1 MCLIVLWVE
10 CIVVE
15 VVEFI
20 FWEVKFILIEVVFR
34 LDVFIV
40 EFIGIYKVWI
50 NLLS

>member
-20 FWEVKFILIEVVFR
+20 FWDVKFILIEVVFR

-40 EFIGIYKVWI
+40 EFIDIYKVWI

>member
-15 VVEFI
+15 VFEFI
-20 FWEVKFILIEVVFR
+20 FWDVKFILIEVVFR

-40 EFIGIYKVWI
+40 EFIDIYKVWI